1 MSTLGIGDGTR
12 AVVLHEISFE
22 IRAKPGHVV
31 SVHVVDIRIVAACV
45 RRLDPVVL
53 KVVVNELRCGRVVRV
68 GEKLPRDVVHGAP
81 AAVGDRAGARAR
93 GEVVFIDGCCD
104 GGCCRQGSG
113 DRRDDGDACS
123 VDHVLDLSFVSH

>member
-12 AVVLHEISFE
+12 AVVLHEIGFE
-22 IRAKPGHVV
+22 IRAKPGDVV
-31 SVHVVDIRIVAACV
+31 SVQIVHIRIVAARV

-53 KVVVNELRCGRVVRV
+53 KIVVHKLRCGSVVCIY
-68 GEKLPRDVVHGAP
+68 ETLPGDVVHGSP
-81 AAVGDRAGARAR
+81 ATVGNRAGARAR

-113 DRRDDGDACS
+113 DRHDGGGGS
-123 VDHVLDLSFVSH
+123 VDHVHDHSFLSH